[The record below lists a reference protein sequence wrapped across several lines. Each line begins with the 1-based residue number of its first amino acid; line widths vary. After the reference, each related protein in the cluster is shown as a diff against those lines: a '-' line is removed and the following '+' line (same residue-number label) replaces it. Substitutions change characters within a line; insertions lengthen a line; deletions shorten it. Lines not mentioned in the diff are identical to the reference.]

1 MIKNIMKMLQLSTF
15 YGESENIDI
24 AKGINQYTLS
34 PKKLIKKKI
43 RECLQQKR

>member
-1 MIKNIMKMLQLSTF
+1 MKMLQLSTF

-24 AKGINQYTLS
+24 AKGINQHTLS
-34 PKKLIKKKI
+34 PKKIIKKKI

>member
-24 AKGINQYTLS
+24 AKGINQYTSS
-34 PKKLIKKKI
+34 PKKIINKKI
-43 RECLQQKR
+43 RECLKK